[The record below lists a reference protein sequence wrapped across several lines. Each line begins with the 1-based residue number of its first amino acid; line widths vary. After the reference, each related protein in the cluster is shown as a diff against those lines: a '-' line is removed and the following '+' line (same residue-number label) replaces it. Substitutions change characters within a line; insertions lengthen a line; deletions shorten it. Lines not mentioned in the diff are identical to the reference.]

1 MEMIKIGVIV
11 NTFGIRGEMKVKSF
25 TDFVEERFGAGN
37 TVYLQVDNE
46 YIPMKVQQCKEHKG
60 MVLLQFEG
68 KDNINDIEKYKS
80 CEIYIKKEELHQLD
94 DGSYY
99 FFELKDMKVI
109 DQEDNEIGTVI
120 QVEES
125 LAHNLLRIKKLDGTT
140 CLVPYVPAFIIR
152 VDKLKK
158 TIRIRTIEGLL

>member
-11 NTFGIRGEMKVKSF
+11 KPFGIRGEMKVKSF
-25 TDFVEERFGAGN
+25 TDFIEERFGKGK
-37 TVYLQVDNE
+37 TVSLQVQGE
-46 YIPMKVQQCKEHKG
+46 FVSMKIQQCKEHKG

-68 KDNINDIEKYKS
+68 KDNINDIEQYS
-80 CEIYIKKEELHQLD
+80 GCEIYIDKTELHQLEK
-94 DGSYY
+94 GSYY

-109 DQEDNEIGTVI
+109 DEQDQLIGTVL

-125 LAHNLLRIKKLDGTT
+125 PAQNLLRIQKEDGST
-140 CLVPYVPAFIIR
+140 CLVPFIPTFILN

-158 TIRIRTIEGLL
+158 TIRIRTIAGLV